1 MSDHPRR
8 GPTRADKAAGIFSG
22 LTFVASLIGG
32 SWIANQTHETA
43 ILLPCVILTFLSLMM
58 TLFMVTKDY
67 EPSRDEPYQG
77 HDL

>member
-1 MSDHPRR
+1 MSNQPRK
-8 GPTRADKAAGIFSG
+8 GPTRGEKAAGIFSG
-22 LTFVASLIGG
+22 LTFVACFTGG

-43 ILLPCVILTFLSLMM
+43 ILLPVIVLTFLSLMM